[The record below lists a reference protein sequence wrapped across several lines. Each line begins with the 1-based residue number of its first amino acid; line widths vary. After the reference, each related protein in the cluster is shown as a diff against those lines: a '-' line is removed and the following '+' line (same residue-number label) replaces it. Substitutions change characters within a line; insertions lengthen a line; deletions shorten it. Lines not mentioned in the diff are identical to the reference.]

1 MLDLTGIPR
10 EGSVVHVKK
19 GAKVEDT
26 EGVKRDETSVIL
38 KVLKRGQSAQVS
50 WSTGVHEVRR

>member
-10 EGSVVHVKK
+10 ECSVVHVKK

>member
-10 EGSVVHVKK
+10 ECSVVHVKK

-38 KVLKRGQSAQVS
+38 KVLKR
-50 WSTGVHEVRR
+50 